1 MLNELIAIHQRTTA
15 AVPTE
20 FRRYLHKQI
29 NWDNRLIGLIG
40 ARGTGKSTLVLQ
52 HYLDAYNDVEQ
63 CLYLLADHPIV
74 LSAGIYE
81 AVAEYFKFYGE
92 CVIIDEVHKHPDW
105 SREVKAL
112 YDSFPHKK
120 FIILGSSALE
130 ITHSKGD
137 LSRRMML
144 YRLKGLSFREYLN
157 FAYSLQ
163 LEPVTFETL
172 SQKHLSLSQDI
183 VRRTPA
189 VLKQF
194 RDYCSWG
201 YYPFFIEH
209 DRNEYYQMN
218 ENVIDKVIYED
229 IPSIRALQSQSSVK
243 LKRLLAYLSVS
254 SIPVFSV
261 SSLTNEID
269 VTRDTLYEFFD
280 LLDRAAVVHVV
291 KTRTKNVR
299 SFRKSKILFTNPNLY
314 YAISNA
320 FWASD
325 IERGNLR
332 ESFFASQLHHTA
344 ELKTSEQVDFLV
356 TTADR
361 SYEIEVGGRNKD
373 THQIAGLSNGLV
385 FKDDIEHG
393 AGREIPLYL
402 AGFLY

>member
-1 MLNELIAIHQRTTA
+1 MLNELIAIHNRTTA

-20 FRRYLHKQI
+20 FRRYLHRQI
-29 NWDNRLIGLIG
+29 NWDNRLIGLVG

-52 HYLDAYNDVEQ
+52 HYLDAYNNVEE
-63 CLYLLADHPIV
+63 CLYLSADHPIV

-81 AVAEYFKFYGE
+81 AVAEYFKFYGT
-92 CVIIDEVHKHPDW
+92 CVIIDEVHKQPDW
-105 SREVKAL
+105 SHDIKAL
-112 YDSFPHKK
+112 YDSFPGKK

-130 ITHSKGD
+130 LTHSKGD
-137 LSRRMML
+137 LSRRMVM

-157 FAYSLQ
+157 FSYSLQ
-163 LEPVTFETL
+163 LEPVKFETL
-172 SQKHLSLSQDI
+172 IQNHLSLSQYI
-183 VRRTPA
+183 VRSTPA
-189 VLKQF
+189 ILKEF
-194 RDYCSWG
+194 HNYCAGG

-209 DRNEYYQMN
+209 DRNEYYQMI

-254 SIPVFSV
+254 RVPVFSV

-299 SFRKSKILFTNPNLY
+299 SFRKSKILLTNPNLY

-320 FWASD
+320 LWASD

-332 ESFFASQLHHTA
+332 ESFFASQFHHTA
-344 ELKTSEQVDFLV
+344 QLNTSEQVDFLV
-356 TTADR
+356 TTAGG

-373 THQIAGLSNGLV
+373 AGQIAGVPNL
-385 FKDDIEHG
+385 H
-393 AGREIPLYL
+393 
-402 AGFLY
+402 

>member
-1 MLNELIAIHQRTTA
+1 MLNELIAIHNRTTA

-20 FRRYLHKQI
+20 FRRYLHRQI
-29 NWDNRLIGLIG
+29 NWDNRLIGLVG

-52 HYLDAYNDVEQ
+52 HYLDAYNNVEE
-63 CLYLLADHPIV
+63 CLYLSADHPIV

-81 AVAEYFKFYGE
+81 AVAEYFKFYGT
-92 CVIIDEVHKHPDW
+92 CVIIDEVHKQPDW
-105 SREVKAL
+105 SHDIKAL
-112 YDSFPHKK
+112 YDSFPGKK

-130 ITHSKGD
+130 LTHSKGD
-137 LSRRMML
+137 LSRRMLM

-157 FAYSLQ
+157 FSYSLQ
-163 LEPVTFETL
+163 LEPVKFETL
-172 SQKHLSLSQDI
+172 IQNHLSLSQYI
-183 VRRTPA
+183 VRSTPA
-189 VLKQF
+189 ILKEF
-194 RDYCSWG
+194 HNYCAGG

-209 DRNEYYQMN
+209 DRNEYYQMI

-254 SIPVFSV
+254 RVPVFSV

-299 SFRKSKILFTNPNLY
+299 SFRKSKILLTNPNLY

-320 FWASD
+320 LWASD

-332 ESFFASQLHHTA
+332 ESFFASQFHHTA
-344 ELKTSEQVDFLV
+344 QLNTSEQVDFLV
-356 TTADR
+356 TTAGG

-373 THQIAGLSNGLV
+373 AGQIAGLANGLV
-385 FKDDIEHG
+385 FKGDIEYG
-393 AGREIPLYL
+393 AGLELPLYL

>member
-15 AVPTE
+15 AIPAE
-20 FRRYLHKQI
+20 FRRYLHEHI
-29 NWDNRLIGLIG
+29 NWNNRLIALIG

-63 CLYLLADHPIV
+63 CLYLSADHPVV
-74 LSAGIYE
+74 LSTGIYD
-81 AVAEYFKFYGE
+81 AVAEYFKFYGK
-92 CVIIDEVHKHPDW
+92 CVIIDEVHKQPDW
-105 SREVKAL
+105 SRHIKAL
-112 YDSFPHKK
+112 YDSFPDKK
-120 FIILGSSALE
+120 LIILGSSALE

-137 LSRRMML
+137 LARRMVL

-157 FAYSLQ
+157 FSCSLQ
-163 LEPVTFETL
+163 LNPVAFETMFQKNLAL
-172 SQKHLSLSQDI
+172 SQAI
-183 VRRTPA
+183 VRSTST
-189 VLKQF
+189 VLKEF
-194 RDYCSWG
+194 RNYCAWG

-209 DRNEYYQMN
+209 DRNEYYQMI

-229 IPSIRALQSQSSVK
+229 IPSVRSLQSQSAVK
-243 LKRLLAYLSVS
+243 LKRLLAYLAVS

-269 VTRDTLYEFFD
+269 VTRDTLYEYFD
-280 LLDRAAVVHVV
+280 LLERATLVHVV

-314 YAISNA
+314 YAISHA

-344 ELKTSEQVDFLV
+344 DLNTSEQVDFLV
-356 TTADR
+356 TTAGQ

-373 THQIAGLSNGLV
+373 ASQIAGLPNGLV
-385 FKDDIEHG
+385 FKDGIEYG